1 MIRVTT
7 QSGIHTTVHLI
18 SRIYRRDNLY
28 LCRKY
33 ISGIWYVDWMPAIT
47 KSITKYKCAFV
58 YYYGTLPEVY
68 PKESNKSM
76 HAAET
81 LKELFKNVGITE
93 NPKSDR

>member
-7 QSGIHTTVHLI
+7 QRGIHTTVHPI
-18 SRIYRRDNLY
+18 SRRYRTDNLY

-47 KSITKYKCAFV
+47 KSITKYKCASV